1 MHSKYS
7 HISVREIIRNPISMF
22 GLEGGNHVVK
32 IFTDNSARGN
42 TQVIF
47 YSQTKQLICS
57 SVFKMDHR
65 LP

>member
-47 YSQTKQLICS
+47 LFPNQAINLLF
-57 SVFKMDHR
+57 SVQNGS
-65 LP
+65 